1 MLVLIQL
8 SNEFQSIDWVGGGAL
23 EFLQNFIKS

>member
-1 MLVLIQL
+1 MIVLIQL
-8 SNEFQSIDWVGGGAL
+8 SNEFQSIDWGGGAL